1 MKQVE
6 WIQRAHKVLP
16 AGNFGNFESSVV
28 ICKAKGSRLWDADGN
43 EYIDLLLSSGPM
55 ILGHGH
61 PEVVEVILE
70 QVGKGTTFFANN
82 PAGIELAEV
91 ICDAVAC
98 AEQVRFLSTGGE
110 ADMYAIR
117 LARAFTGRDK
127 IVKFEGGYHGMS
139 SEAQMSLAPEK
150 RVDFPNAVPDSAGI
164 PAAVRQDVLIAPF
177 NDLEV
182 TASIIEAHAGKIA
195 SVIVEPMQR
204 CIPPQQGFLE
214 FLRNICNQH
223 DIVLIFDEVVTGFRL
238 AYGGGQEYYGVVPDL
253 CTLGKLIGGGF
264 PLSAVAGRADIMSH
278 FDKAKVGSDGFLM
291 QVGTLSGNPMASVA
305 GLKTLEIMRR
315 PGQYEK
321 LHQNGSAIQQHL
333 RQSLNEFDIDH
344 QIFGEMSQFDLIFTD
359 QFVNDYRDSQS
370 GDATIMSRFL
380 RELRKNRILKSP
392 TKYYI
397 SLALTE
403 EDLSQIGEAIWQ
415 SAKAL
420 VEVV

>member
-1 MKQVE
+1 MKQSE

-55 ILGHGH
+55 VLGHGH
-61 PEVVEVILE
+61 PEVVEVIQE
-70 QVGKGTTFFANN
+70 QLGKGTTFFANN
-82 PAGIELAEV
+82 PAAIELAEV
-91 ICDAVAC
+91 ICDAMAC

-110 ADMYAIR
+110 AYMYAIR

-139 SEAQMSLAPEK
+139 SEAQMSLAPDK

-164 PAAVRQDVLIAPF
+164 PAAVRRDVLIAPF

-182 TASIIEAHAGKIA
+182 TASIIEAHASEIA

-204 CIPPQQGFLE
+204 TIPPQPGFHE
-214 FLRNICNQH
+214 FLRDICNQH
-223 DIVLIFDEVVTGFRL
+223 DIILIFDEVVTGFRL
-238 AYGGGQEYYGVVPDL
+238 AYGGGQEYYGVIPDL

-278 FDKAKVGSDGFLM
+278 FDKSKVGSDGFLM
-291 QVGTLSGNPMASVA
+291 QVGTLSGNPVGAVA

-321 LHQNGSAIQQHL
+321 LRQNGSAVQQHI
-333 RQSLNEFDIDH
+333 RASLNELGIDH
-344 QIFGEMSQFDLIFTD
+344 QIFGEMPLFDLIFAD

-370 GDATIMSRFL
+370 GDGTVMSRFL
-380 RELRKNRILKSP
+380 RELRKNKILKSP

-403 EDLSQIGEAIWQ
+403 EDLSQIGEAIRQ

>member
-1 MKQVE
+1 MTQSE

-28 ICKAKGSRLWDADGN
+28 ICRAKGSRLWDADGN

-55 ILGHGH
+55 VLGHGD

-70 QVGKGTTFFANN
+70 QIGKGTTYFANN
-82 PAGIELAEV
+82 PAAIELAEV
-91 ICDAVAC
+91 ICDAMAC
-98 AEQVRFLSTGGE
+98 ADQVRFLSTGGE
-110 ADMYAIR
+110 AAMYAIR

-164 PAAVRQDVLIAPF
+164 PAAVRRDVLIAPF
-177 NDLEV
+177 NDSEV
-182 TASIIEAHAGKIA
+182 TPSIIEAHAGEIA
-195 SVIVEPMQR
+195 SLIVEPMQR
-204 CIPPQQGFLE
+204 NIPPRQGFLE
-214 FLRNICNQH
+214 LLRDICNQH

-278 FDKAKVGSDGFLM
+278 FDKAKVGNDGFLM

-321 LHQNGSAIQQHL
+321 LRQNGSAVQQHI
-333 RQSLNEFDIDH
+333 RESLNEFEIDH
-344 QIFGEMSQFDLIFTD
+344 QIFGEMPLFDLIFTD
-359 QFVNDYRDSQS
+359 QYVNDYRDSKS
-370 GDATIMSRFL
+370 GDSTIMARFL
-380 RELRKNRILKSP
+380 QELRKNRIFKSP

-403 EDLSQIGEAIWQ
+403 EDLSQIGEAVRQ

>member
-1 MKQVE
+1 MTQSE

-28 ICKAKGSRLWDADGN
+28 ICRAKGSRLWDADGN

-55 ILGHGH
+55 VLGHGD

-70 QVGKGTTFFANN
+70 QIGKGTTYFANN
-82 PAGIELAEV
+82 PAAIELAEV
-91 ICDAVAC
+91 ICDAMAC
-98 AEQVRFLSTGGE
+98 ADQVRFLSTGGE
-110 ADMYAIR
+110 AAMYAIR

-164 PAAVRQDVLIAPF
+164 PAAVRRDVLIAPF
-177 NDLEV
+177 NDSEV
-182 TASIIEAHAGKIA
+182 TASIIEAHAGEIA
-195 SVIVEPMQR
+195 SLIVEPMQR
-204 CIPPQQGFLE
+204 NIPPRQGFLE
-214 FLRNICNQH
+214 LLRDICNQH

-278 FDKAKVGSDGFLM
+278 FDKAKVGNDGFLM

-321 LHQNGSAIQQHL
+321 LRQNGSAVQQHI
-333 RQSLNEFDIDH
+333 RESLNEFEIDH
-344 QIFGEMSQFDLIFTD
+344 QIFGEMPLFDLIFTD
-359 QFVNDYRDSQS
+359 QYVNDYRDSKS
-370 GDATIMSRFL
+370 GDSTIMARFL
-380 RELRKNRILKSP
+380 QELRKNRIFKSP

-403 EDLSQIGEAIWQ
+403 EDLSQIGEAVRQ